1 MNGGTLGSQRY
12 GRWSR
17 QDSAEDY
24 PCTERYTEEEGGR
37 QRRLTAFEK
46 LTLDM
51 SHDEKVVKELTL
63 GKRIGFYRVRGEI
76 GSGNFSNVKLG
87 IHSLTKEQTL
97 LSPRPVRR
105 PAPGTGGA
113 LPPRHSRVVRRLVAR
128 VGAFRLQLTPSPLHL
143 LSGAASVSV
152 DHPPDSLTLW
162 DIKC

>member
-12 GRWSR
+12 ARWSR

-87 IHSLTKEQTL
+87 IHSLTKGTGLETCWILLGTL
-97 LSPRPVRR
+97 LE
-105 PAPGTGGA
+105 
-113 LPPRHSRVVRRLVAR
+113 
-128 VGAFRLQLTPSPLHL
+128 L
-143 LSGAASVSV
+143 LGNEGKA
-152 DHPPDSLTLW
+152 HH
-162 DIKC
+162 